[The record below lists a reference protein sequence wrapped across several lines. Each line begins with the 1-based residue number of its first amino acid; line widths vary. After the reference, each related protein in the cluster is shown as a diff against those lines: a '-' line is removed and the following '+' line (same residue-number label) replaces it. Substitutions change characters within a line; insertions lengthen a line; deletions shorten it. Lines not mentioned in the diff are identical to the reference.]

1 MTGLTRRQIAWR
13 AAQDI
18 ADGAYVNLGIGMP
31 TLVVNYVPGDREV
44 IYQSENGLLGMGPAA
59 APGAEDAT
67 LVDAGGQ
74 RITLLTG
81 AAVFD
86 SAEAFAMMRGGHL
99 DLTILGAYQ
108 VSERGDLAN
117 WDSRQPNRGPMVGGA
132 MDLVFGAKEVR
143 VLMEHATRKGEPR
156 LLPACVYPL
165 TAAGV
170 VKRVYTDLAVIDV
183 TPDGFLLR
191 EIAPGIGLEALQA
204 KTGAPLRPAPDCRTI
219 AAPPLD

>member
-1 MTGLTRRQIAWR
+1 MTRLTRRQIAWR

-44 IYQSENGLLGMGPAA
+44 VYQSENGLLGMGPAA
-59 APGAEDAT
+59 PPGAEDPT

-74 RITLLTG
+74 RITLLPG

-132 MDLVFGAKEVR
+132 MDLVAGAKEVR
-143 VLMEHATRKGEPR
+143 VLMEHSTRKGEPR
-156 LLPACVYPL
+156 LLRSCTYPL
-165 TAAGV
+165 TAPRV
-170 VKRVYTDLAVIDV
+170 VKRIYTDLAVVDV
-183 TPDGFLLR
+183 TPEGFLLR
-191 EIAPGIGLEALQA
+191 EIVPGLGLEELQA
-204 KTGAPLRPAPDCRTI
+204 RTGAPLRPAPDCR
-219 AAPPLD
+219 ALEAPDLE